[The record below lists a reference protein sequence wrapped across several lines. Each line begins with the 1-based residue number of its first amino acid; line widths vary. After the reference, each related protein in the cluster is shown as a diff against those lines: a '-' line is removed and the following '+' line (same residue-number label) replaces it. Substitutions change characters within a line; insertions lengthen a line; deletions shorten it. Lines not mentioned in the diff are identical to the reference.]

1 MLTLVEAVL
10 ADSAQR
16 TAPLRV
22 NTGTEN
28 CAHLLHKVWHL
39 LYSVGRPS
47 GLRLLDTL
55 TFQKVFNVVPRMVG
69 WGGEGQLFPKESTPR
84 DTRSLLG
91 MVGKIRTNFSYA
103 ELSVR
108 SISSHQRIYCLV

>member
-1 MLTLVEAVL
+1 M
-10 ADSAQR
+10 
-16 TAPLRV
+16 
-22 NTGTEN
+22 GTEN

-69 WGGEGQLFPKESTPR
+69 WGGEGQLFPKESTPL

-91 MVGKIRTNFSYA
+91 MVGTETTLQTSRTLMSSFG
-103 ELSVR
+103 R
-108 SISSHQRIYCLV
+108 SHLNQR